1 MIKLTLFIINFFFQI
16 KQFLKTCT
24 VSNYTKKFRQLLEK
38 IEENSKFIEK
48 ERAKVT
54 FALNDDKMVAAWE
67 TNIKTKGTP
76 LLTFFENWNKVNK
89 IQKRK
94 KITKNDEIAGE
105 LPMIKRQRISE
116 DQVNKVKPENKGPLV
131 LFPSDSEDD
140 SNNFKV
146 EGDNDSPP
154 QEKKAN
160 KKKKLVKKK
169 KGDNKVNVN
178 NEDVIDNKE
187 DIVQDFSV
195 SDW

>member
-1 MIKLTLFIINFFFQI
+1 M
-16 KQFLKTCT
+16 
-24 VSNYTKKFRQLLEK
+24 
-38 IEENSKFIEK
+38 
-48 ERAKVT
+48 T

-131 LFPSDSEDD
+131 LFPSDSEDE

-146 EGDNDSPP
+146 EEDEDSPP
-154 QEKKAN
+154 QEKRAK